1 MVVAIVAGIVI
12 IITLGVA
19 LYASHGHS
27 RSNISEFLV
36 GGRSFP
42 AWLVFFLAVG
52 EVYSIGTL
60 LGFPGGIYA
69 RGASYGVWF
78 IGYILLAYVF
88 GYFWGPLIW
97 RAGKKYDAMTP
108 PDILR
113 HHYDSPALEIVAC
126 VALLIAL
133 VPWGMYQFIGLQAVL
148 QLMGLNLSPVQTMIV
163 SGILAFIYVAV
174 SGMRSPAFI
183 SLIKDTLMVFA
194 VMAVGVGALFA
205 VGKTGVQ
212 ADATHPQEALS
223 AAMTTIRGSSMTF
236 TISTVLFQAMVFYLA
251 LGISYLLPAKSEAA
265 VKRATVWMP
274 LYMLI
279 YPLLTF
285 VSFFA
290 LRHYPA
296 VKNPNTIFMV
306 VARAE
311 LPDWALGLVASGALL
326 SGLLVLAVTALSIG
340 ALVTRNLLPH
350 DLPSNVQ
357 RRWSTLFVAIFLV
370 VAALLNLYAAQLM
383 LIILTIFYGLAAQI
397 APSMIAV
404 LFVRRLPAA
413 AITAGMV
420 VGVVLSVVLY
430 LHGPQSIGGL
440 NSGVI
445 STGANVL
452 ILLIWR
458 LVAPG
463 AEREPIV
470 LYRPSDRGR
479 TTTTV
484 RS

>member
-1 MVVAIVAGIVI
+1 MTVAIVAGIVI
-12 IITLGVA
+12 AITIGVA
-19 LYASHGHS
+19 FYAGHGHS
-27 RSNISEFLV
+27 RNNISEFLV

-69 RGASYGVWF
+69 KGASYGVWF

-113 HHYDSPALEIVAC
+113 RHYDSHTLEVVAC
-126 VALLIAL
+126 IAMLIAL

-148 QLMGLNLSPVQTMIV
+148 ELVGLNLSPVQAMII
-163 SGILAFIYVAV
+163 SGVLAFVYVAV
-174 SGMRSPAFI
+174 SGVRSPAFI

-194 VMAVGVGALFA
+194 VLAVGFGALH
-205 VGKTGVQ
+205 VTGKTGGA
-212 ADATHPQEALS
+212 ADGVNTEAALT
-223 AAMTTIRGSSMTF
+223 AAMTTIRGSGMTF
-236 TISTVLFQAMVFYLA
+236 TVSTILFQAMVFYLA
-251 LGISYLLPAKSEAA
+251 LGISYLLPAKSEGA
-265 VKRATVWMP
+265 VKIATVWMP

-285 VSFFA
+285 MSFFA

-350 DLPSNVQ
+350 HLPSSVQ
-357 RRWSTLFVAIFLV
+357 RRWSTLFVAVFLV

-383 LIILTIFYGLAAQI
+383 LIILTIFYGLAAQL
-397 APSMIAV
+397 APAMLAV

-413 AITAGMV
+413 AITVGMI
-420 VGVVLSVVLY
+420 VGVVLSVLLY

-470 LYRPSDRGR
+470 LYRPAGSGR
-479 TTTTV
+479 TKTTV
-484 RS
+484 R

>member
-1 MVVAIVAGIVI
+1 MIVAIVAGIVI
-12 IITLGVA
+12 IITIGVA

-27 RSNISEFLV
+27 KNNISEFLV

-69 RGASYGVWF
+69 KGASYGVWF

-113 HHYDSPALEIVAC
+113 HHYDSPTLEIVAC
-126 VALLIAL
+126 VAMLIAL
-133 VPWGMYQFIGLQAVL
+133 IPWGLYQFIGLQAVL
-148 QLMGLNLSPVQTMIV
+148 QLMGLNLSPVQTMII
-163 SGILAFIYVAV
+163 SGVLAFIYVAV
-174 SGMRSPAFI
+174 SGVRSPAFI

-194 VMAVGVGALFA
+194 VVAVGVGALFA
-205 VGKTGVQ
+205 VGKSGVQ
-212 ADATHPQEALS
+212 TVSTEGALS

-265 VKRATVWMP
+265 VKTATVWMP

-357 RRWSTLFVAIFLV
+357 RRWSTLFVAVFLV

-383 LIILTIFYGLAAQI
+383 LIILTIFYGLAAQL
-397 APSMIAV
+397 APSMVAV

-413 AITAGMV
+413 AITVGMV

-470 LYRPSDRGR
+470 LHRLSEDRAKAPA
-479 TTTTV
+479 
-484 RS
+484 SH

>member
-1 MVVAIVAGIVI
+1 MIVAIVAGIVI
-12 IITLGVA
+12 IITIGVA

-27 RSNISEFLV
+27 KNNISEFLV

-60 LGFPGGIYA
+60 LGFPGGIYTK
-69 RGASYGVWF
+69 GASYGVWF

-113 HHYDSPALEIVAC
+113 HHYDSPTLEIVAC
-126 VALLIAL
+126 VAMLIAL
-133 VPWGMYQFIGLQAVL
+133 IPWGMYQFIGLQAVL
-148 QLMGLNLSPVQTMIV
+148 QLMGLNLSPVQTMII
-163 SGILAFIYVAV
+163 SGVLAFIYVAV
-174 SGMRSPAFI
+174 SGVRSPAFI

-194 VMAVGVGALFA
+194 VVAVGVGALFA
-205 VGKTGVQ
+205 VGKSGVQ
-212 ADATHPQEALS
+212 TVSTEGALS

-265 VKRATVWMP
+265 VKTATVWMP

-357 RRWSTLFVAIFLV
+357 RRWSTLFVAVFLV

-383 LIILTIFYGLAAQI
+383 LIILTIFYGLAAQL
-397 APSMIAV
+397 APSMVAV

-413 AITAGMV
+413 AITVGMV

-470 LYRPSDRGR
+470 LHRLSEDRAKAPA
-479 TTTTV
+479 
-484 RS
+484 SH

>member
-1 MVVAIVAGIVI
+1 MTVAIIAGIVI
-12 IITLGVA
+12 LITIGVA
-19 LYASHGHS
+19 LYAGHGHS
-27 RSNISEFLV
+27 KSNISEFLV

-42 AWLVFFLAVG
+42 AWLLFFLAVG

-69 RGASYGVWF
+69 KGASYGVWF

-113 HHYDSPALEIVAC
+113 GHYDSRTLEVVAC
-126 VALLIAL
+126 IAMLIAL
-133 VPWGMYQFIGLQAVL
+133 IPWGMYQFIGLQAVL
-148 QLMGLNLSPVQTMIV
+148 QLMGLNLSPVQAMII
-163 SGILAFIYVAV
+163 SGVLAFIYVAV
-174 SGMRSPAFI
+174 SGVRSPAFI

-194 VMAVGVGALFA
+194 VIAVGVGALYA
-205 VGKTGVQ
+205 TGKAGVQ
-212 ADATHPQEALS
+212 TDATNAGAGLS
-223 AAMTTIRGSSMTF
+223 EAMTTIRGQDMVF
-236 TISTVLFQAMVFYLA
+236 TVSTVLIQAMVFYLA
-251 LGISYLLPAKSEAA
+251 LGVGYVLPAKSEAT
-265 VKRATVWMP
+265 VKTSVVWMP

-279 YPLLTF
+279 YPFLTY

-290 LRHYPA
+290 LRHYPT

-306 VARAE
+306 VAHSE
-311 LPDWALGLVASGALL
+311 LPDWALGLVASGAIL

-350 DLPSNVQ
+350 HWPSNVQ
-357 RRWSTLFVAIFLV
+357 RRWSTLFVAVFLV

-383 LIILTIFYGLAAQI
+383 LIILTIFYGLAAQL
-397 APSMIAV
+397 APAVVAV

-413 AITAGMV
+413 AITVGMV
-420 VGVVLSVVLY
+420 IGVVLSVVLY
-430 LHGPQSIGGL
+430 LQGPVSFWGL
-440 NSGVI
+440 NSGVV

-470 LYRPSDRGR
+470 LHRLSEDRAKAPA
-479 TTTTV
+479 
-484 RS
+484 SH